1 MMMDRK
7 NNTRLKSLEFILTTM
22 SSIKLKDAANIL
34 NVSEMTLRRDLNTE
48 GCPLVLL
55 GGHIVR
61 DPKNYHE
68 TNYLIFE
75 QETKNLKEK
84 MVAGKLAADLVEN
97 GDVIFFDCGSSI
109 PFIAS
114 QISSEIKFTALCC
127 SLNTFTILKEKSHC
141 EVILAGGIYSNHNSF
156 FTPVNNSE
164 VESILTTKA
173 FISAAGVSNEFGVS
187 CFNYDEAKVKQIE
200 MKKSRKNILVFDHT
214 KINQVKK
221 AYIGDLN
228 QFDLLICD
236 KELPK
241 NFYAKK

>member
-1 MMMDRK
+1 
-7 NNTRLKSLEFILTTM
+7 
-22 SSIKLKDAANIL
+22 
-34 NVSEMTLRRDLNTE
+34 MTLRRDLNTE

-156 FTPVNNSE
+156 LHP
-164 VESILTTKA
+164 SIIQKSNQYSRQKLLFRPLA
-173 FISAAGVSNEFGVS
+173 SATNLVSV
-187 CFNYDEAKVKQIE
+187 ALIMMKQ
-200 MKKSRKNILVFDHT
+200 K
-214 KINQVKK
+214 
-221 AYIGDLN
+221 
-228 QFDLLICD
+228 
-236 KELPK
+236 
-241 NFYAKK
+241 